1 MLRGSVP
8 RSLLA
13 LLLAVIGKVIVY
25 LIRNCVNG
33 KVYVGKTERRQ
44 APDKALAWRWRTHCR
59 VAERGGSAM
68 LHRAI
73 RKYGAASFSVEVI
86 CETADRF
93 ELIELEKKF
102 IAQFRS
108 FPPAL
113 GFGYN
118 LTAGGEGLIGFK
130 PTAEQRQRLVTSH
143 LGTGEENIPK
153 AMLEAD
159 IRAGVT
165 IYEMKAK
172 YSLSRNCITANCI
185 RYWGMKLERLRLTWR
200 CRLFRGNQYA
210 PRSKQVPDTKLPPNF
225 ARAHQQ
231 HRCPSNKPS
240 W

>member
-1 MLRGSVP
+1 
-8 RSLLA
+8 
-13 LLLAVIGKVIVY
+13 VIVY
-25 LIRNCVNG
+25 LILNRING

-59 VAERGGSAM
+59 VAERGSSAM

-73 RKYGAASFSVEVI
+73 RKYGAASFSAEVI

-93 ELIELEKKF
+93 TLIELEKKF

-130 PTAEQRQRLVTSH
+130 PTAEQRQRLVMSH
-143 LGTGEENIPK
+143 LGTGEDNIPK
-153 AMLEAD
+153 ATLEGD
-159 IRAGVT
+159 IRAGLT

-172 YSLSRNCITANCI
+172 YGLSRNCISANCI
-185 RYWGMKLERLRLTWR
+185 RYWGMKLERLRLAWG
-200 CRLFRGNQYA
+200 CRVFRGNQWA
-210 PRSKQVPDTKLPPNF
+210 KRKSRLSPALSEQNAVCPTGSLLP
-225 ARAHQQ
+225 AT
-231 HRCPSNKPS
+231 SLG
-240 W
+240 